1 MCKLV
6 VLFIKPIAFFTFS
19 LPSPSP
25 YLKNPNE
32 SARRQMLKLLFEN
45 IQQITMIQMALSEL
59 VMLLKLGV
67 LWSKLKIIKANFFPF
82 TTKRNL
88 VNF

>member
-1 MCKLV
+1 
-6 VLFIKPIAFFTFS
+6 
-19 LPSPSP
+19 
-25 YLKNPNE
+25 
-32 SARRQMLKLLFEN
+32 
-45 IQQITMIQMALSEL
+45 MIQMALSDL

-67 LWSKLKIIKANFFPF
+67 LWSKLKIINANFFPF

>member
-1 MCKLV
+1 
-6 VLFIKPIAFFTFS
+6 
-19 LPSPSP
+19 
-25 YLKNPNE
+25 
-32 SARRQMLKLLFEN
+32 
-45 IQQITMIQMALSEL
+45 MIQMALSDL

-67 LWSKLKIIKANFFPF
+67 LWSKLKIINANVFPF